1 MGRGRR
7 TLLGTKAEKAES
19 VINVLAEAITRE
31 SK

>member
-7 TLLGTKAEKAES
+7 TLLGTKEKAES
-19 VINVLAEAITRE
+19 VIDVVAEAITRE